1 MTSTRSHPEAA
12 SAATRRALL
21 DRMGELKPA
30 LERRLRLRLPED
42 LRTDLQSVT
51 MHQLEALRLLE
62 RGGLRMRELAR
73 ELDISEPA
81 ATALADRLVR
91 GGFVARHTDPTDR
104 RIVRLE
110 LSSKGLRLM
119 SRWGAVRRQALT
131 AAYEVLSDRQ
141 LTALIE
147 ILETLAAGNP
157 AAVRASLGGERT
169 A

>member
-30 LERRLRLRLPED
+30 LERRLRLRLPEG
-42 LRTDLQSVT
+42 LSLN
-51 MHQLEALRLLE
+51 AL
-62 RGGLRMRELAR
+62 G
-73 ELDISEPA
+73 ELDTDERAERIGIDLGAVISARAVLEYAEA
-81 ATALADRLVR
+81 AWLGPGHDAQ
-91 GGFVARHTDPTDR
+91 PR
-104 RIVRLE
+104 RSEREGIVRLE

-141 LTALIE
+141 LTALID

>member
-30 LERRLRLRLPED
+30 LERRLRPRLPED

-62 RGGLRMRELAR
+62 RGGLRMSELAR

-81 ATALADRLVR
+81 STALADRLVR
-91 GGFVARHTDPTDR
+91 GGLVERHADPDDR

-110 LSSKGLRLM
+110 LSPAGHDLM
-119 SRWGAVRRQALT
+119 SRWGSHRRRMMT
-131 AAYEVLSDRQ
+131 ATFEVLSDRQ
-141 LTALIE
+141 LAALI
-147 ILETLAAGNP
+147 
-157 AAVRASLGGERT
+157 
-169 A
+169 

>member
-1 MTSTRSHPEAA
+1 MTSTKAHAA
-12 SAATRRALL
+12 ATSAATRRALL

-30 LERRLRLRLPED
+30 LERRLRVRLPED

-51 MHQLEALRLLE
+51 IHQLDALRLLE
-62 RGGLRMRELAR
+62 RDGLRMRELAR

-91 GGFVARHTDPTDR
+91 GGFVERHTDPTDR

-110 LSSKGLRLM
+110 LSRKGRDLM
-119 SRWGAVRRQALT
+119 SRWDTHRRHAM
-131 AAYEVLSDRQ
+131 AATFEVLSDRQ
-141 LTALIE
+141 LTALID
-147 ILETLAAGNP
+147 ILETLAAEP
-157 AAVRASLGGERT
+157 APRGKERI

>member
-1 MTSTRSHPEAA
+1 MTSTKSHPGAT

-30 LERRLRLRLPED
+30 LERRLRVRLPED

-62 RGGLRMRELAR
+62 RDGLRMRELAR

-91 GGFVARHTDPTDR
+91 GGFVARHADPTDR

-110 LSSKGLRLM
+110 LSPKGQRLM
-119 SRWGAVRRQALT
+119 SRWGAIRRQTTT
-131 AAYEVLSDRQ
+131 AAFEVLSDRQ
-141 LTALIE
+141 LTALID

-157 AAVRASLGGERT
+157 VAVGAALGEERP